1 MENKRAA
8 NYSKILNKHHLKV
21 QVCIE
26 KKKRV
31 REEEKPQGGKAR
43 ENGKGRTT
51 YLSINFPTEF
61 APKFLYL
68 T

>member
-26 KKKRV
+26 KKKKKK
-31 REEEKPQGGKAR
+31 RESERRAKTTGGKAR
-43 ENGKGRTT
+43 EREGENNV
-51 YLSINFPTEF
+51 LFH
-61 APKFLYL
+61 
-68 T
+68 

>member
-26 KKKRV
+26 KKKRKKKESE
-31 REEEKPQGGKAR
+31 RRGKTTGGKSKR
-43 ENGKGRTT
+43 EREGENNV
-51 YLSINFPTEF
+51 LVH
-61 APKFLYL
+61 
-68 T
+68 